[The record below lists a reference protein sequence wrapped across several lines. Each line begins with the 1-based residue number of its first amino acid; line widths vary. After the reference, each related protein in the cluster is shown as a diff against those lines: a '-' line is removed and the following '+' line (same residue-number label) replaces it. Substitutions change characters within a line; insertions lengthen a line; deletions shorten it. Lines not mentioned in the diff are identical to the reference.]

1 MPKNAVQGERR
12 GKKVERYIAELLSK
26 SPSRNWK
33 VVSSANKTSRRSGT
47 ERDIQNGYELIDK
60 GDLKPECV
68 TRIDISNSSQ

>member
-33 VVSSANKTSRRSGT
+33 VVSSAN
-47 ERDIQNGYELIDK
+47 
-60 GDLKPECV
+60 
-68 TRIDISNSSQ
+68 